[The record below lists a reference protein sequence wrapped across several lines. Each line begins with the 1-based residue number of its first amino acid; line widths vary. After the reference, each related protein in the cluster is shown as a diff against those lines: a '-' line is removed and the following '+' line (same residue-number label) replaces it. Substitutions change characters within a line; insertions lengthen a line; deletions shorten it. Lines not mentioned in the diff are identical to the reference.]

1 MRILSLALLYWI
13 WPVAYMVLI
22 FLLSSSPLTGKIPP
36 IWIYQDKIIHF
47 VEYGI
52 LAFLLAR
59 ALTGP
64 DSTPKPWRPGAALLL
79 AVVFG
84 ISDEI
89 HQSMVPGRDASFTD
103 LLANTVGAM
112 AGVLLWTI
120 LVHRWATIRKK
131 NAIIP
136 TASEDGVQEGE
147 K

>member
-22 FLLSSSPLTGKIPP
+22 FILSSSPLTGKIPL
-36 IWIYQDKIIHF
+36 IWIYQDKVIHF

-64 DSTPKPWRPGAALLL
+64 DATPKPWRPGAALLL
-79 AVVFG
+79 TVIFG
-84 ISDEI
+84 VSDEI

-112 AGVLLWTI
+112 AGVLLWTV
-120 LVHRWATIRKK
+120 LVHCWATMRQK

-136 TASEDGVQEGE
+136 KATAEGTPKGE